1 MRKVEEICHK
11 FSHEEVNSWMLL
23 HAKFVN
29 TPNTHVIRTVDT
41 GILVI
46 TLCIMPNLYEGLKGW
61 IEFGLTSN
69 YTLR

>member
-1 MRKVEEICHK
+1 
-11 FSHEEVNSWMLL
+11 MLF